1 MNGGSVVV
9 ATVAPMR
16 QHHWVLLLAVT
27 VSLTFCPATGSTGWI
42 LRVIVNPSDSVV
54 HTPVPL
60 DGAGTVVVVTLGT
73 PAAGVAAFGVRAR
86 GRGSRVVTV
95 MPPDVEPVV
104 VEVAAVRAVVEVIEA
119 TAMPSGSCPGA
130 APV

>member
-1 MNGGSVVV
+1 
-9 ATVAPMR
+9 
-16 QHHWVLLLAVT
+16 
-27 VSLTFCPATGSTGWI
+27 
-42 LRVIVNPSDSVV
+42 
-54 HTPVPL
+54 
-60 DGAGTVVVVTLGT
+60 VVVVTLGT
-73 PAAGVAAFGVRAR
+73 PAAGVAAFGGRAR